1 MKNTEEYQLNYT
13 SILIL
18 RIATSSIFIVASLS
32 HLFQIEKTVNRIAQA
47 KFGFIGQLLG
57 PPEIAVVASGILMLI
72 SGLSL
77 ALGYKTRYAAIL
89 LIAILIPITITIQVG
104 QLTTL
109 GPLFKNVAILGGLL
123 FFTMNPKFKKQK

>member
-1 MKNTEEYQLNYT
+1 
-13 SILIL
+13 
-18 RIATSSIFIVASLS
+18 
-32 HLFQIEKTVNRIAQA
+32 
-47 KFGFIGQLLG
+47 
-57 PPEIAVVASGILMLI
+57 MLI

-123 FFTMNPKFKKQK
+123 FFTMNPKFKKQNKIMKNSSVF